1 MLVELKSGDT
11 YNGLLAASDNF
22 MNLCLRDVICAS
34 PPRRE
39 RRRAP
44 RKASRA
50 AARRGAAQRER
61 PLSRARA
68 RARRRL

>member
-44 RKASRA
+44 RRG
-50 AARRGAAQRER
+50 AARRNANGLSL
-61 PLSRARA
+61 PLSLARG
-68 RARRRL
+68 RRRL